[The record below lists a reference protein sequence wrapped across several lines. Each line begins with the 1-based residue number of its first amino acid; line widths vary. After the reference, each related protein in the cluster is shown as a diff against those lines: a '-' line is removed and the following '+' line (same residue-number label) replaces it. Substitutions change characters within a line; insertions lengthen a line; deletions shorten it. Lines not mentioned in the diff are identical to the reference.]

1 MILDSMAYGL
11 MMSKEYATY
20 EQNTMIDHDLSVLAM
35 IKESIK
41 SYGETESTI
50 DTTDIQ

>member
-11 MMSKEYATY
+11 MMGKEYATY